1 MVIVIIIKKENI
13 KRSEKKK
20 EKEEVEEEGK
30 ERKTE
35 SDGAKTRALTT
46 NACQSFWLLYFSR
59 CRSFSSSFI
68 PSFYLIKFILES
80 K

>member
-46 NACQSFWLLYFSR
+46 TRVNRFGC
-59 CRSFSSSFI
+59 FI
-68 PSFYLIKFILES
+68 FLAVVPFLRHLFLPFI
-80 K
+80 